1 MVIWFLV
8 AVGEGQVD
16 DAVQLQ
22 LAGIFP
28 EDEGRRRQSG
38 RAAAGRQERF
48 AAIAVSNT
56 HSFSKSIVNRIH
68 LNTYKLVQY

>member
-48 AAIAVSNT
+48 AAIAVNIT
-56 HSFSKSIVNRIH
+56 LI
-68 LNTYKLVQY
+68 L